1 VTDFQK
7 ENCGDSWLPSSC
19 FKKNWKLSGGVGL
32 ILFVFLFLYP
42 DQSSKG
48 IILDQF
54 DRQLYSQNPV
64 AFAGLFWIIDILTNG
79 NLLGFEIIFFGL
91 LSILWAMVALRWATL
106 LKPNEAASAWIVF
119 LVICNPMALDF
130 HVLASRH
137 SYSLALFFLAASFAR
152 APWSWWSACL
162 LALSIGFHY
171 STLPL
176 VLLFFLFRGWGEFL
190 IQRGKWILAGITI
203 ISFVALA
210 LFRHTRLAESIPDA
224 LYKKQFISA
233 NLELVNEYQSQTGQP
248 WSVGFFN
255 HESHVQWFY
264 LGAAFGV
271 SWLLLRIEKQ
281 DYLGPNGVPMMLA
294 ALGCVIIFNAYPGS
308 NRFLYAVLIPGMI
321 YVPMMVAQQLEHRI
335 KWSASRMEVFLV
347 CFVILIV
354 NLMVYT

>member
-1 VTDFQK
+1 MASRNLFRQ
-7 ENCGDSWLPSSC
+7 
-19 FKKNWKLSGGVGL
+19 NWGWSGGLGL
-32 ILFVFLFLYP
+32 FLFVFLVFYP

-48 IILDQF
+48 IILEQF
-54 DRQLYSQNPV
+54 NRQLYSQNPV
-64 AFAGLFWIIDILTNG
+64 AFAGLFRILDFLTNA
-79 NLLGFEIIFFGL
+79 NQLGFEIIFFGL

-137 SYSLALFFLAASFAR
+137 SYSLALFFLAASFTK
-152 APWSWWSACL
+152 APWSWGSACL
-162 LALSIGFHY
+162 FVLSIGFHY

-176 VLLFFLFRGWGEFL
+176 VLFFILFRGRGEFS
-190 IQRGKWILAGITI
+190 IQRGRRVLAGITV
-203 ISFVALA
+203 ISFVALL
-210 LFRHTRLAESIPDA
+210 LFTHTRLAESIPDA
-224 LYKKQFISA
+224 LYKKRFISA
-233 NLELVNEYQSQTGQP
+233 NSELVNEYRGPKVGQP
-248 WSVGFFN
+248 WEVGFFN

-264 LGAAFGV
+264 LGAAFGI

-294 ALGCVIIFNAYPGS
+294 ALGCVVFFNAYPGS

-321 YVPMMVAQQLEHRI
+321 YVPMIFVQHLDHLV
-335 KWSASRMEVFLV
+335 KWPTSRVTVSLV
-347 CFVILIV
+347 CTVIFIV